1 MDCIKC
7 SEPAFF
13 ECKCS
18 SCGLCQN
25 CAVSHIMSDN
35 STHILI
41 EISQFNSI
49 PKCDS
54 CKINYAKVSCLCQD
68 DKKRFCSDC
77 ICLHLEKNSS
87 HCIEPIGSQIP
98 QREILKYQE
107 KRRKIEFLDYEVKK
121 NLEALKEYR
130 EKVKIYR
137 QNLIKGL
144 ENSTLEAQFQANKC
158 KNQLKSLYFELQTSI
173 SHSENEGSLA
183 DNLINSINLEAL
195 DKGLNLV
202 DAKLQTE
209 ITAKFIKSSCRF
221 ISNKT

>member
-7 SEPAFF
+7 SAPAFF

-25 CAVSHIMSDN
+25 CAVAHVMSDN
-35 STHILI
+35 SIHVLL
-41 EISQFNSI
+41 EISLFNSI
-49 PKCDS
+49 SKCDS

-77 ICLHLEKNSS
+77 IRIHLEKNSS
-87 HCIEPIGSQIP
+87 HCVEPIGSQMP

-107 KRRKIEFLDYEVKK
+107 KRRKIEYLSFEVKK
-121 NLEALKEYR
+121 NLEALKECR
-130 EKVKIYR
+130 EKVKVYR
-137 QNLIKGL
+137 QNLIKNL
-144 ENSTLEAQFQANKC
+144 ENSTLEAQSQAGKC

-183 DNLINSINLEAL
+183 DNLINSTDPEAL
-195 DKGLNLV
+195 EKGLNLV

-209 ITAKFIKSSCRF
+209 STAKSIMSACKF
-221 ISNKT
+221 ISNKS